1 MYLEGRPLAPLGT
14 IRDTLLQS
22 VWLRREQFRIFE
34 TLINVFASAL
44 SLDPK
49 LTSKIESISEDYIN
63 LVIPGSTELKKKN
76 EEAFIAKTASAL
88 NDVAALLAGYEGNKV
103 TMNRKE
109 G

>member
-1 MYLEGRPLAPLGT
+1 MYLEGRPLAPLGS
-14 IRDTLLQS
+14 IRDTLLQA

-49 LTSKIESISEDYIN
+49 LTTRIESISEDYIN
-63 LVIPGSTELKKKN
+63 LVIPGSKELKKKD
-76 EEAFIAKTASAL
+76 EEAFIAKTANAL
-88 NDVAALLAGYEGNKV
+88 NDVAALLAGYEGNKIKV
-103 TMNRKE
+103 GPDK